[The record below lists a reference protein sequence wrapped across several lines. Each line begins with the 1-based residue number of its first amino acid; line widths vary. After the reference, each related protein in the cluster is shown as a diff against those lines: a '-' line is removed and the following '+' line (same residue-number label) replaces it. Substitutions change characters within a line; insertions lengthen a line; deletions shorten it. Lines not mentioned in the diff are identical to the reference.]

1 MQEITN
7 QGGFFCLN
15 EIIPTVSTWMS
26 LEESN
31 KKQSACRELAGY
43 FCFDHDF
50 SRFFVPLLLT

>member
-7 QGGFFCLN
+7 QGGFFRLN
-15 EIIPTVSTWMS
+15 EIIPTVSTWML

-31 KKQSACRELAGY
+31 KKQSACREFAGY

-50 SRFFVPLLLT
+50 IRFSYLFY